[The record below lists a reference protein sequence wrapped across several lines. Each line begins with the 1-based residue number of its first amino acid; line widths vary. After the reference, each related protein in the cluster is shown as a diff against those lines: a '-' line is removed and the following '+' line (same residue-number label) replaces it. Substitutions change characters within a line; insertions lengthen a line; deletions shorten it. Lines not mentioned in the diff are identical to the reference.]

1 MWAKIVDDLNATFE
15 GNRTVDKCMRKIKY
29 LIDKYKEKK
38 DWNRKQS
45 GDDEIDEVLGC
56 RDFVTFNNVKESAVP
71 SPNASTASAG
81 SSANTS
87 ASSSPKGSVTDRDV
101 ANNEKSPDDV
111 RKERRQRKRRR
122 NTAAEQEE
130 SAIASTLEE
139 TKEQGDKLTT
149 VLEEMQKSQAEQIK
163 MMSQFMGAMVEVM
176 KNTKS

>member
-1 MWAKIVDDLNATFE
+1 MYAK
-15 GNRTVDKCMRKIKY
+15 DKISHWQ
-29 LIDKYKEKK
+29 IKEKK

-45 GDDEIDEVLGC
+45 GGNLKKSPFYDEIDEVLGC

-81 SSANTS
+81 ASANTS
-87 ASSSPKGSVTDRDV
+87 ASSSPKGSVTDSDV
-101 ANNEKSPDDV
+101 ANNKKSPDDV
-111 RKERRQRKRRR
+111 RKEWRQRKRRR

-130 SAIASTLEE
+130 SAIASTLEGV
-139 TKEQGDKLTT
+139 KEQGDKLTT

-163 MMSQFMGAMVEVM
+163 MMSQFTGAMVEVM